1 MGFTLQAP
9 ALAASTMLLALSHFT
24 LCLVRSE
31 EHLREAKRMFKSA
44 LRLGVDTSV
53 LTKQFARA
61 DDLFARD
68 KQWFG
73 ETIQTIAF
81 GLIWLD
87 CIDPRMAVLCC
98 AVLCCAVLCCA
109 VLCSLLCACAE
120 PV

>member
-1 MGFTLQAP
+1 
-9 ALAASTMLLALSHFT
+9 
-24 LCLVRSE
+24 
-31 EHLREAKRMFKSA
+31 MFKSA

-109 VLCSLLCACAE
+109 VLCCAPCSVPVLSLSEVHSRLCLSPSTHPCVWTS
-120 PV
+120 PDV